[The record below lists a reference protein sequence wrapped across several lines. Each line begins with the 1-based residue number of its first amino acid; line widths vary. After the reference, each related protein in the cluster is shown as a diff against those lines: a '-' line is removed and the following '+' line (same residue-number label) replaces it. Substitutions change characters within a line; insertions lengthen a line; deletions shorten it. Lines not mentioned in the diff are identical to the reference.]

1 LRQIFANLRMA
12 APYAGLW
19 HSPALRAVETCE
31 WIGPPPCVRRQDW
44 SLPSGSGALA
54 ESAPSRAKPAIA
66 RPLQG
71 EMLAIDPRTPRAS
84 QQFHFALDS
93 NGLAIRRVVWRVDG
107 SPLAGTHGDSA
118 SWELAPGAHRVSAR
132 VWVEGR
138 DAPFA
143 LAPIPFSVLGN
154 PSLEDD

>member
-143 LAPIPFSVLGN
+143 LGPIPFSVLGN

>member
-1 LRQIFANLRMA
+1 LRQVFANQRVA

-19 HSPALRAVETCE
+19 HHSPALRAVETCE

-44 SLPSGSGALA
+44 SLPSGPDALA
-54 ESAPSRAKPAIA
+54 EIRAFTSEARHSATPG
-66 RPLQG
+66 G

-93 NGLAIRRVVWRVDG
+93 NGLAIQRVVWRVDG
-107 SPLAGTHGDSA
+107 SPLAATHGDSA

-143 LAPIPFSVLGN
+143 LGPIPFSVARPALGG
-154 PSLEDD
+154 D

>member
-1 LRQIFANLRMA
+1 
-12 APYAGLW
+12 
-19 HSPALRAVETCE
+19 
-31 WIGPPPCVRRQDW
+31 
-44 SLPSGSGALA
+44 
-54 ESAPSRAKPAIA
+54 
-66 RPLQG
+66 
-71 EMLAIDPRTPRAS
+71 MLAIDPRTPRAS

-93 NGLAIRRVVWRVDG
+93 NGLAIQRVVWHVDG
-107 SPLAGTHGDSA
+107 LPLAGTHGDSA

-143 LAPIPFSVLGN
+143 LGPIPFSVLGN